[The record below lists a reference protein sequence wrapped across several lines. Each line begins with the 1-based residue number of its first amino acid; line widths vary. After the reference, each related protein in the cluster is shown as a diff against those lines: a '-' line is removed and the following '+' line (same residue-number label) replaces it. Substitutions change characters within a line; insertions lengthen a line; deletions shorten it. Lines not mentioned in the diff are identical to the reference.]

1 MATIKLLRNGVKKV
15 SNRRRRKTTK
25 RRNPIAKVANK
36 RRRRRNPST
45 ATSPVLKRS
54 NGVKRVSNRRRR
66 HSKRRNGAVIRR
78 SNGFF
83 GNSKEQVVSVVSL
96 LAGLV
101 ATKVEG
107 QIAAPIAANLLGMVG
122 LSNYSE
128 AVVQAAAAVTVN
140 KWAADAIKRGSG
152 KYVMLGGLAMA
163 VMSAV
168 EQMFPQLSTYNPFAS
183 VMTTPL
189 VLNQPII
196 AQPNALKAA
205 AGVPAMAGLR
215 RPVTRGVRPLF

>member
-36 RRRRRNPST
+36 RRRRRRRNPST

-54 NGVKRVSNRRRR
+54 NGVKHVSNRR